1 MRKHADIAQAKF
13 FPQAG
18 VLAHLDRVVAAAERW
33 LRPVDH
39 LDYSVRRRLLPVRL
53 EQPTRWAPLRKL
65 PVPQRGLSSDIQH
78 AIGQRLYAEYA
89 VEGSLPSRLAKLL
102 REFEQRSSRA
112 KGFLSDGYANIA

>member
-53 EQPTRWAPLRKL
+53 EQASRSTPLRKL
-65 PVPQRGLSSDIQH
+65 SVPHTGLSSDIQH
-78 AIGQRLYAEYA
+78 AIGQRLCAEYA
-89 VEGSLPSRLAKLL
+89 VEGFLPSRLAKLL
-102 REFEQRSSRA
+102 REFEQRRSRA
-112 KGFLSDGYANIA
+112 EGFLPDGYANTA